1 MMKKKVKRKKG
12 FRIIHLL
19 LFCLLLYTLFVF
31 SHQRRM
37 MKELAIKRANI
48 ETEITDLSRDI
59 DILSKEI
66 EKSGTLE
73 FIEKVAR
80 EDLGMVKPREIIY
93 IDKSKKNYNL
103 FDRDKSDKD
112 KSGN

>member
-1 MMKKKVKRKKG
+1 
-12 FRIIHLL
+12 
-19 LFCLLLYTLFVF
+19 
-31 SHQRRM
+31 
-37 MKELAIKRANI
+37 MKELAAKKTNI
-48 ETEITDLSRDI
+48 ETEITDLSKDI

-73 FIEKVAR
+73 FVEKVAR

-103 FDRDKSDKD
+103 FDKDKSD
-112 KSGN
+112 N

>member
-1 MMKKKVKRKKG
+1 MKKTIKKRKKG

-19 LFCLLLYTLFVF
+19 LLCLLMYTLVVF
-31 SHQRRM
+31 SHQRTM
-37 MKELAIKRANI
+37 MKDLATKKTSI
-48 ETEITDLSRDI
+48 ETEINDLSRDI
-59 DILSKEI
+59 DILNKEI

-93 IDKSKKNYNL
+93 IDKSKKTYGL
-103 FDRDKSDKD
+103 FDKD
-112 KSGN
+112 KSDN